1 MNEVYIMLKNI
12 LIYLF
17 GEKIGER
24 LSSDEFVYYYVVS
37 SLLEMDKIIEKIKS
51 LASYTRD
58 KEREIYHL
66 ATLPDISED
75 YPLDSKASKSIEQ
88 LQDIEKLLKKIQNE
102 LDDSLPKLKL
112 TVNGRTS
119 YYQAQQEAVECH
131 VLEEIREMHCASCKR
146 IIQKYTDN
154 GQITK
159 AQSFKTTLNNLI
171 NEYNAKIQLKRDDFS
186 LHIEDYMKQANKLVQ
201 GNIITRAAKTYLR
214 PEGLAIAGAVKVK
227 KASGKKI
234 HYRIMI
240 KDPYAD
246 LSIAHKLDAICER
259 KIVDKPIRP
268 MQGQAAGD
276 AILLPNPKGLS
287 DKESVNHL
295 LILKSKA

>member
-1 MNEVYIMLKNI
+1 MLKNI

-131 VLEEIREMHCASCKR
+131 VLEEIREMH
-146 IIQKYTDN
+146 
-154 GQITK
+154 
-159 AQSFKTTLNNLI
+159 KTRPIVIKLL
-171 NEYNAKIQLKRDDFS
+171 
-186 LHIEDYMKQANKLVQ
+186 DYMPFTTKVTLDQLRANGIVGKTAGPRPFNQISKEQFETIYKLGMEV
-201 GNIITRAAKTYLR
+201 
-214 PEGLAIAGAVKVK
+214 
-227 KASGKKI
+227 
-234 HYRIMI
+234 
-240 KDPYAD
+240 
-246 LSIAHKLDAICER
+246 
-259 KIVDKPIRP
+259 
-268 MQGQAAGD
+268 
-276 AILLPNPKGLS
+276 
-287 DKESVNHL
+287 
-295 LILKSKA
+295 